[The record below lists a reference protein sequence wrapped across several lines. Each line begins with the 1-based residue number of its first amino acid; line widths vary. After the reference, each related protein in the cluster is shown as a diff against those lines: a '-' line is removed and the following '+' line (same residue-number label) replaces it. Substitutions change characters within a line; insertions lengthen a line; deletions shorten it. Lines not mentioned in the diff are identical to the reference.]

1 MAIESVSELPSVDF
15 LDGADFN
22 FFKNGMIKAFQDKKS
37 EITNTT
43 VVLQPTDDQ
52 SIMLSA
58 AATYME
64 WIMEHV
70 QAAGEQ
76 TMLKD
81 TWGEAEENKA
91 AMVGLSRKDATAAT
105 TTLRFTLS
113 EARDTVTSIPEG
125 STVSSTNGEIYFET
139 TEYAEIPIGETSVD
153 VPAEC
158 TLTGVIGNGYEAG
171 SINSMTDIIAYVE
184 SVANTTTSAGGTD
197 AESDDDLKE
206 RIFLAP
212 SSLSVAGPDD
222 AYIYWC
228 KAYNS
233 NIGNVVVDSP
243 SPVVVNIYFVMKD
256 GSLPEEEVIKGL
268 SEFLQDGNIRP
279 LTDKVTVAAPA
290 IQTFD
295 VNVKYYINSSD
306 SSKAVTIQSDVDQ
319 AVADYITWQSQVIGR
334 DINPDELVKRMV
346 EAGAKRV
353 EITSPVFTTVSNLSI
368 PQIGSKTVS
377 YGGVEDD

>member
-37 EITNTT
+37 ELTNTT
-43 VVLQPTDDQ
+43 VVLQPADDQ

-346 EAGAKRV
+346 EAGAKRA

>member
-15 LDGADFN
+15 LDGANFN

-37 EITNTT
+37 ELTNTT
-43 VVLQPTDDQ
+43 VVLQPADDQ

-113 EARDTVTSIPEG
+113 EVRDTVTSIPEG

-171 SINSMTDIIAYVE
+171 SINSMTDIIAHVE

>member
-37 EITNTT
+37 ELTNTT
-43 VVLQPTDDQ
+43 VVLQPADDQ

-58 AATYME
+58 AAIYME

>member
-43 VVLQPTDDQ
+43 VVLQPADDQ

-139 TEYAEIPIGETSVD
+139 TEYAEIPIGETTVD

-197 AESDDDLKE
+197 TESDDDLKE

>member
-43 VVLQPTDDQ
+43 VVLQPADDQ

-153 VPAEC
+153 APAEC

>member
-37 EITNTT
+37 ELTNTT
-43 VVLQPTDDQ
+43 VVLQPADDQ

-279 LTDKVTVAAPA
+279 LTDKVTVATPA

>member
-1 MAIESVSELPSVDF
+1 MAIESVSEFPSVDF

-37 EITNTT
+37 ELTNTT
-43 VVLQPTDDQ
+43 VVLQPADDQ

-139 TEYAEIPIGETSVD
+139 TGYAEIPIGETSVD

-212 SSLSVAGPDD
+212 SSFSVAGPDD

>member
-37 EITNTT
+37 ELTNTT
-43 VVLQPTDDQ
+43 VVLQPADDQ

-212 SSLSVAGPDD
+212 SSFSVAGPDD

>member
-37 EITNTT
+37 ELTNTT
-43 VVLQPTDDQ
+43 VVLQPADDQ

-139 TEYAEIPIGETSVD
+139 TEYAEIPIGETSVN

-212 SSLSVAGPDD
+212 SSFSVAGPDD

-243 SPVVVNIYFVMKD
+243 YPVVVNIYFVMKD

>member
-37 EITNTT
+37 ELTNTT
-43 VVLQPTDDQ
+43 VVLQPADDQ

-139 TEYAEIPIGETSVD
+139 TEYAEIPIGETSVN

-212 SSLSVAGPDD
+212 SSFSVAGPDD

>member
-43 VVLQPTDDQ
+43 VVLQPADDQ

-353 EITSPVFTTVSNLSI
+353 EIASPVFTTVSNLSI

>member
-37 EITNTT
+37 ELTNTT
-43 VVLQPTDDQ
+43 VVLQPADDQ

-58 AATYME
+58 AAAYME

>member
-37 EITNTT
+37 ELTNTT
-43 VVLQPTDDQ
+43 VVLQPADDQ

>member
-37 EITNTT
+37 ELTNTT
-43 VVLQPTDDQ
+43 VVLQPADDQ

-81 TWGEAEENKA
+81 TWGEAEENRA

>member
-43 VVLQPTDDQ
+43 VVLQPADDQ

-125 STVSSTNGEIYFET
+125 STASSTNGEIYFET

>member
-37 EITNTT
+37 ELTNTT
-43 VVLQPTDDQ
+43 VVLQPADDQ

-139 TEYAEIPIGETSVD
+139 TEYAEIPIGETSMD

-212 SSLSVAGPDD
+212 SSFSVAGPDD

>member
-37 EITNTT
+37 ELTNTT
-43 VVLQPTDDQ
+43 VVLQPADDQ

-139 TEYAEIPIGETSVD
+139 TEYAEIPRGETSMD

-212 SSLSVAGPDD
+212 SSFSVAGPDD

-319 AVADYITWQSQVIGR
+319 AVADYIAWQSQVIGR

>member
-43 VVLQPTDDQ
+43 VVLQPADDQ

-197 AESDDDLKE
+197 TESDDDLKE

>member
-37 EITNTT
+37 ELTNTT
-43 VVLQPTDDQ
+43 VVLQPADDQ

-368 PQIGSKTVS
+368 SQIGSKTVS

>member
-37 EITNTT
+37 ELTNTT
-43 VVLQPTDDQ
+43 VVLQPADDQ

-139 TEYAEIPIGETSVD
+139 TEYAEIPIGETSMD

-197 AESDDDLKE
+197 AESDDDLKV

-212 SSLSVAGPDD
+212 SSFSVAGPDD

-319 AVADYITWQSQVIGR
+319 AVADYIAWQSQVIGR

>member
-43 VVLQPTDDQ
+43 VVLQPADDQ